1 MSTPRNSI
9 IAALFK
15 YPDRVGF
22 ALLLAALVNGYL
34 QFNGSWGR
42 LFTVLL
48 TQLWFAQGVY
58 CYFRGLTI
66 AIAPG
71 GLGRSADPAWRA
83 GLAAFA
89 FFLYAIFFFLDYQ
102 Y

>member
-1 MSTPRNSI
+1 MPIPIKSI

-15 YPDRVGF
+15 HHHMVGV
-22 ALLLAALVNGYL
+22 ALLVAAVINGYL

-42 LFTVLL
+42 FFTVLA

-58 CYFRGLTI
+58 CYFRGAGI
-66 AIAPG
+66 SIAPG
-71 GLGRSADPAWRA
+71 GLGRDADPTWRA
-83 GLAAFA
+83 GLASFA